1 MSWLVPRN
9 ELTVAQS
16 RAVEMDAKQHR
27 LVLGSPGSGKT
38 LVLLHRA
45 RHLLDEADVAPE
57 RYRIFVFTNSL
68 KAYIR
73 TALDDLRLPAD
84 SVTTFD
90 GWCQEFY
97 KEHVNRTLPR
107 DGRTPDFEAIRH
119 GVWETVRSMSHAMP
133 LYDFVMVDE
142 GQDLDA
148 RAYAIIT
155 TVAAHVT
162 VFMDHKQQIY
172 ERGVGERDLLAGLGL
187 RRRTSTLLDAYRC
200 SPYVVRTAAA
210 FIRNPEES
218 SRFIRQN
225 PPIEKGERQ
234 PPLLYLAH
242 DFEDERANL
251 IDVIRTRIDKG
262 ERIAVLFPTRKHVFG
277 YAQGL
282 NDAGV
287 EVEVPARPGRRDR
300 SGLPTI
306 DFSTLRPK
314 AMPYPSAKGLTF
326 DTVLMPLLERAKFSR
341 RLNPALL
348 ERWLF
353 VGASRAIR
361 WLYFSAT
368 EGECVFLERLDELAR
383 ERQLTIQR
391 AATRPIDSPLPVVH
405 EQSDDLA
412 DLF

>member
-9 ELTVAQS
+9 ELTVAQGH
-16 RAVEMDAKQHR
+16 AVEMDAKQHR

-73 TALDDLRLPAD
+73 AALDDLRLPAD

-97 KEHVNRTLPR
+97 KEHVKRTLPR
-107 DGRTPDFEAIRH
+107 DGSAPDFEAIRH
-119 GVWETVRSMSHAMP
+119 GVWEAVRSMSHAMP

-142 GQDLDA
+142 GQDLNA
-148 RAYAIIT
+148 RAYSIMATIAT
-155 TVAAHVT
+155 HLT
-162 VFMDHKQQIY
+162 VFMDHKQRIY
-172 ERGVGERDLLAGLGL
+172 ETGIDERDMLAGLGL

-200 SPYVVRTAAA
+200 SPYIVRTAAA
-210 FIRNPEES
+210 FIQNPEES
-218 SRFIRQN
+218 SAFIRQN
-225 PPIEKGERQ
+225 PPIARGERQ
-234 PPLLYLAH
+234 PPLLYLAG
-242 DFEDERANL
+242 DFEDERENL
-251 IDVIRTRIDKG
+251 IEVIRTRIDKG

-287 EVEVPARPGRRDR
+287 EVEVPARPGRRNQ

-306 DFSTLRPK
+306 DFSTLLPK
-314 AMPYPSAKGLTF
+314 AMAYPSAKGLTF
-326 DTVLMPLLERAKFSR
+326 DTVLMPLLERGKFPR
-341 RLNPALL
+341 RLHSALL

-353 VGASRAIR
+353 VGASRATR
-361 WLYFSAT
+361 WLYFSAI
-368 EGECVFLERLDELAR
+368 EGECMFLERLGELAR
-383 ERQLTIQR
+383 QRQLTIR
-391 AATRPIDSPLPVVH
+391 RGAIRHTDSPLPVIH
-405 EQSDDLA
+405 EQRDDLA